1 MFGAKLY
8 GYTMAIPNTDDPIA
22 LFAAWYDDVLAS
34 DIVNPTAMTLATAGS
49 DGRPAARMVLLKG
62 FDERGFVFYTNNQSR
77 KGEALTANPAAALC
91 FYWAKLDHQVRI
103 EGAVEAAS
111 DAEADDYFASRPKDS
126 QIGAWASA
134 QSRPLEGRFALEKEI
149 ARYAAKYALGAVP
162 RPPHWSGFRV
172 VPERIEFWE
181 EGLFRLHD
189 RLVFHRNGDGWTTER
204 LFP

>member
-1 MFGAKLY
+1 MS
-8 GYTMAIPNTDDPIA
+8 IPDTDNPIA
-22 LFAAWYDDVLAS
+22 LFGTWYDEVLKS
-34 DIVNPTAMTLATAGS
+34 DILNPSAMTLATVDS
-49 DGRPAARMVLLKG
+49 CGRLTARMVLLKG

-77 KGEALTANPAAALC
+77 KGKSLISNPTAALC
-91 FYWAKLDHQVRI
+91 FYWAKFDHQVRV
-103 EGAVEAAS
+103 EGAVEPAS
-111 DAEADDYFASRPKDS
+111 DEEADAYFASRPKDS

-149 ARYAAKYALGAVP
+149 ARYAAKHAIGTVP

-189 RLVFHRNGDGWTTER
+189 RLVFHRGGEGWTTER

>member
-1 MFGAKLY
+1 MS
-8 GYTMAIPNTDDPIA
+8 IPDTDDPIA
-22 LFAAWYDDVLAS
+22 LFGAWYDEVLKS
-34 DIVNPTAMTLATAGS
+34 DILNPSAMTLATV
-49 DGRPAARMVLLKG
+49 DGVGRLTARMVLLKG

-77 KGEALTANPAAALC
+77 KGEALTSNPTAALC
-91 FYWAKLDHQVRI
+91 FYWAELDHQVRV
-103 EGAVEAAS
+103 EGAVEPAS
-111 DAEADDYFASRPKDS
+111 DEEADAYFASRPKDS

-149 ARYAAKYALGAVP
+149 ARYAAKHALGTVP

-189 RLVFHRNGDGWTTER
+189 RLVFHRNGESWTTER

>member
-1 MFGAKLY
+1 MS
-8 GYTMAIPNTDDPIA
+8 IPDTDNPIA
-22 LFAAWYDDVLAS
+22 LFGNWYDAVLKS
-34 DIVNPTAMTLATAGS
+34 DILNPSAMTLATV
-49 DGRPAARMVLLKG
+49 DGDGQLTARMVLLKG

-77 KGEALTANPAAALC
+77 KGEALTANPTAALC
-91 FYWAKLDHQVRI
+91 FYWAKLDHQVRV
-103 EGAVEAAS
+103 EGAVEPAS
-111 DAEADDYFASRPKDS
+111 DEEADAYFASRPKDS

-149 ARYAAKYALGAVP
+149 ARYAAKHALGTVP

-172 VPERIEFWE
+172 VPKRIEFWE

-189 RLVFHRNGDGWTTER
+189 RLVFHRNGEGWTTER

>member
-1 MFGAKLY
+1 
-8 GYTMAIPNTDDPIA
+8 MAIPNTDDPMA

-34 DIVNPTAMTLATAGS
+34 DILNPTAMTLATADS

-62 FDERGFVFYTNNQSR
+62 FDQRGFVFYTNNQSR

-91 FYWAKLDHQVRI
+91 FYWAKFDHQVRI

-111 DAEADDYFASRPKDS
+111 DQEADDYFASRPKDS

-149 ARYAAKYALGAVP
+149 ARYAARYALGTVP

-189 RLVFHRNGDGWTTER
+189 RLVFHRDGDGWTTER